1 MPQVSAQKPGDQLTG
16 FSMSPS
22 QTKRLETPA
31 VCESSRD
38 QAKATMTA
46 ESESTDT
53 RMTSHTT
60 WALRGMRVMK

>member
-1 MPQVSAQKPGDQLTG
+1 MPAVRAQNPGDQLTG

-22 QTKRLETPA
+22 QTKRFEMPA
-31 VCESSRD
+31 VCESSSD

-60 WALRGMRVMK
+60 WALRRMRVMK

>member
-1 MPQVSAQKPGDQLTG
+1 
-16 FSMSPS
+16 MSPS

-46 ESESTDT
+46 DSESTDT